1 MLSGLRQGAPI
12 YVLYKNELKTAIGEV
27 VAVSNPVPQ
36 YGTTYNAGILAQ
48 PKTVVDVRVRI
59 GSETVDFQ
67 KLPADQSIADFGPNG
82 IVISETRDGIL
93 AEIDAYQKRSETA
106 LAETPRHEQIIAACK
121 SMRSELDPAI
131 RKEAEQTAEIAN
143 LKKGMADMRDDLAD
157 IKALLSKSL
166 NRKLKEE

>member
-131 RKEAEQTAEIAN
+131 RKEAEQAAEIAT
-143 LKKGMADMRDDLAD
+143 LKEQLSGMSEQIA
-157 IKALLSKSL
+157 ALTGMLSKSL
-166 NRKLKEE
+166 GKKKEE